1 MKEIFKPALTMC
13 GRMVIVTVMNI
24 FVCISLMVLA
34 TAAFTEVDGYNA
46 FVYEKD
52 NDTPI
57 AEYTHKNAD
66 GEDTKKA
73 EYEAQGYV
81 VSTQETRTDLS
92 KAGMNTYLTVSQ
104 LIAVLL
110 MTGFIYPNVW
120 DLGAKDSN
128 LVKFKH
134 KKENKLRGLKIGL
147 LAVAPAVLIMLLIF
161 VFGRKIFNVALFSTK
176 TRVPPASV
184 YLLIVLGLISK
195 TFKISLMISSFTL
208 LSLFNIGFFEDITG
222 YSSGVE
228 CICTNGLIVVF
239 CEPKG

>member
-34 TAAFTEVDGYNA
+34 TAAFTQVDGYKA

-73 EYEAQGYV
+73 EYEDQGYV
-81 VSTQETRTDLS
+81 VSTQETRTDMS

-104 LIAVLL
+104 LIGVLL

-161 VFGRKIFNVALFSTK
+161 VFGRKIFNVALFSMLFANFYGAIK
-176 TRVPPASV
+176 AISGSAHMVGELAVWQMAIMLLLLFIAPAISCGA
-184 YLLIVLGLISK
+184 YLLGYK
-195 TFKISLMISSFTL
+195 DISLSERFIYKKNKT
-208 LSLFNIGFFEDITG
+208 T
-222 YSSGVE
+222 
-228 CICTNGLIVVF
+228 
-239 CEPKG
+239 K